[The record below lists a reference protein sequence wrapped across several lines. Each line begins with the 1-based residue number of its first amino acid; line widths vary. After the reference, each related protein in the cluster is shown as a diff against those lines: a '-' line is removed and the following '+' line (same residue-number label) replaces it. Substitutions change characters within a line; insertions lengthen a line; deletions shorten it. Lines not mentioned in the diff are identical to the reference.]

1 MELADMY
8 RCIKCK
14 KIVENIEGAIRCPFC
29 GARVLAKIRTNT
41 VKRVQA
47 R

>member
-1 MELADMY
+1 MY
-8 RCIKCK
+8 KCIKCK
-14 KIVENIEGAIRCPFC
+14 SAIPKIEGSVRCPFC
-29 GARVLAKIRTNT
+29 GARILAKVRPDV

>member
-1 MELADMY
+1 GT
-8 RCIKCK
+8 
-14 KIVENIEGAIRCPFC
+14 VRCPYC
-29 GARVLAKIRTNT
+29 GARVLAKIRPNM

>member
-1 MELADMY
+1 MY
-8 RCIKCK
+8 KCIKCGK
-14 KIVENIEGAIRCPFC
+14 LIPKIEEKVICPYC
-29 GARVLAKIRTNT
+29 GYRILIKVRPEV

>member
-1 MELADMY
+1 MY
-8 RCIKCK
+8 KCIKCK
-14 KIVENIEGAIRCPFC
+14 KIIVSTEGTVRCPFC
-29 GARVLAKIRTNT
+29 GARILAKIRPDV